1 MSIEWTRSLPSIMGV
16 SRGPSLSVLYGRRSE
31 CETLAGLLDAVH
43 SGRSAVLLLRGEAG
57 CGKSALLDF
66 MVERASGFRVA
77 RVVGVE
83 SEMELAFAGLH
94 QLCAPMLDRVE
105 ELPVPQRD
113 ALRVAFGLQR
123 GDTPDRFL
131 VGLAVLGLLAG
142 VAEEQPLACLIDDVQ
157 WLDRASVQSLAFV
170 ARRVKA
176 DPVALVFAV
185 REPGNEPE
193 LTGLPELKVHGLG
206 ERDARL
212 VLASAIR
219 GRLDHRVR
227 DRIVSETR
235 GNPLAL
241 LQLPRGLTP
250 TELAGGFGLPARE
263 PVESRI
269 EQSFYRQFQSLSRD
283 TQLLLLT
290 AAAEPIGDATLLWR
304 AAELQGI
311 DAGAAASA
319 VAAGLVELGARVRFR
334 HPLVRSAI
342 YRPASLADRQA
353 VHRVLAEATDP
364 EVDPDRRAWHRARA
378 ASGPDE
384 VVADELE
391 RSADRARARG
401 GAAAAA
407 AFLERATE
415 LTPDPARRG
424 ARALAA
430 AQAKFEAAAPDEAEA
445 LLATAE
451 IGPLDDVRRA
461 GLERLRAELAF
472 SLRRGNDAP
481 PLLLSAAKHLK
492 TLDPELA
499 RETYLEALGAV
510 IFAGRLSSGH
520 GVVEAAEAARAAP
533 PAPQQPRAIDLLLD
547 GLVARFTEGYAAGV
561 RPLKEGLH
569 ALRREEGRSQD
580 HIRWL
585 WLGCRIAAD
594 LWDDESWHELATRQ
608 VQLARDAGALAVLPI
623 ALTYRAGVHVHAGE
637 FTAAAELIDEADAIS
652 KATAGVRLMYTS
664 LVLSAW
670 RGQEAEALALVRASV
685 EDATGR
691 GEGRAIALAEYV
703 TAVLYNGLGRYQDS
717 LAAAQRACE
726 QDDLGL
732 FGWGLVELIEA
743 AARSGNLEIGS
754 GALRRL
760 EERTCAVGTD
770 WALGMEA
777 RSRALLSDGHAAEAL
792 YREAIERL
800 RRSRIAVHLARA
812 HLLYGEWLRRE
823 NRRVDARRQL
833 HRANDM
839 FSRAGAD
846 GFAERA
852 RLELLAT
859 GESVRKR
866 MAETSEE
873 LTAQEA
879 QIARLARDDLTNPEI
894 GAQLFISP
902 RTVEWHLGHVFA
914 KLGITSRRQL
924 RRALPD
930 PGSSTS
936 SA

>member
-1 MSIEWTRSLPSIMGV
+1 MGA
-16 SRGPSLSVLYGRRSE
+16 SRDHPRSVLHGRRSE
-31 CETLAGLLDAVH
+31 CEALAGLLDQVH
-43 SGRSAVLLLRGEAG
+43 AGRSSVLVLRGEAG

-66 MVERASGFRVA
+66 IFERASGFRVA

-94 QLCAPMLDRVE
+94 QLCAPMLDRVG

-123 GDTPDRFL
+123 GDAPDRFL
-131 VGLAVLGLLAG
+131 VGLAVLSLLAG
-142 VAEEQPLACLIDDVQ
+142 VAEGQPLACLIDDVQ
-157 WLDRASVQSLAFV
+157 WLDRASVQTLAFV
-170 ARRVKA
+170 ARRVEA

-185 REPGNEPE
+185 RESSDEPE

-206 ERDARL
+206 EGDARL

-219 GRLDHRVR
+219 GRLDYQVR
-227 DRIVSETR
+227 DRIVAETR

-250 TELAGGFGLPARE
+250 AELAGGFGLPATE

-269 EQSFYRQFQSLSRD
+269 EQSFHRQFQSLPRD
-283 TQLLLLT
+283 TQRLLLT

-311 DAGAAASA
+311 GAGAAAPA
-319 VAAGLVELGARVRFR
+319 VAVGLVELGARVRFR
-334 HPLVRSAI
+334 HPLVRSAV

-364 EVDPDRRAWHRARA
+364 EADPDRRAWHRARA
-378 ASGPDE
+378 TSGPDE
-384 VVADELE
+384 AVADELE

-415 LTPDPARRG
+415 LTPDPGRRG

-430 AQAKFEAAAPDEAEA
+430 AQAMFDAGAPNATEA

-451 IGPLDDVRRA
+451 LGPLDDLRRA
-461 GLERLRAELAF
+461 GLERLRAEVAF

-481 PLLLSAAKHLK
+481 PLLLNAAQRLEA
-492 TLDPELA
+492 LDPELA
-499 RETYLEALGAV
+499 RETYLEALGAE
-510 IFAGRLSSGH
+510 IFAGRLSSGR
-520 GVVEAAEAARAAP
+520 GVVEAAEAARTAP
-533 PAPQQPRAIDLLLD
+533 RAPQQPRAIDLLLD
-547 GLVARFTEGYAAGV
+547 GLVSRFTEGYAAGV
-561 RPLKEGLH
+561 QPLEEGLR
-569 ALRREEGRSQD
+569 ALRREEGHSQD

-585 WLGCRIAAD
+585 WLGCRIAVD

-608 VQLARDAGALAVLPI
+608 VRLARDAGALAVLPI

-637 FTAAAELIDEADAIS
+637 FSAAAQLIDEADAITE
-652 KATAGVRLMYTS
+652 ATAGVPLMYTS

-670 RGQEAEALALVRASV
+670 SGQEAQALALVRASV

-691 GEGRAIALAEYV
+691 GEGRAIALAEYA
-703 TAVLYNGLGRYQDS
+703 TAVLYNGLGRYEDS

-743 AARSGNLEIGS
+743 AARSGNPEIGS

-760 EERTCAVGTD
+760 EERARAAGTD

-777 RSRALLSDGHAAEAL
+777 RSRALLSDGDAADAL

-800 RRSRIAVHLARA
+800 TRSRIAVHLARA

-823 NRRVDARRQL
+823 NRRLDARRQL
-833 HRANDM
+833 GRAHDM
-839 FSRAGAD
+839 FSRAGAE

-852 RLELLAT
+852 RRELLAT

-866 MAETSEE
+866 MAETFEE

-894 GAQLFISP
+894 GAHLFISP

-914 KLGITSRRQL
+914 KLDITSRRQL

-930 PGSSTS
+930 PSPPTS
-936 SA
+936 PA